1 MENASKALL
10 MAAGILIG
18 LILLTSGVYLF
29 NTIRSSQQAKY
40 ANLSEEQILAYNA
53 EFESYD
59 KQRMYGTDVITVL
72 NKAIDLNTQN
82 EWYSNKDYQIDVT
95 FKLQTTVENY
105 IIPYSLNKTTR
116 KMEQGKRQSAG
127 KTDKYTLIGDGKK
140 AYSILDNSDFKQIE
154 KFLKTQTEESE
165 KRRNEKKEKYKDKDG
180 NVVEYETYYEI
191 YYNGFSDFKRKIF
204 KCTNVEYNNLGKIS
218 KMEFEEIPASELKS
232 GNKLK

>member
-18 LILLTSGVYLF
+18 LILLTAGMYLF
-29 NTIRSSQQAKY
+29 NTIRTSQQAKY
-40 ANLSEEQILAYNA
+40 LNLSEEQILAYNA

-72 NKAIDLNTQN
+72 NKAIDFNTQN
-82 EWYSNKDYQIDVT
+82 EWYSYQGYQIDVT
-95 FKLQTTVENY
+95 FRLETTVENY
-105 IIPYSLNKTTR
+105 IVPYKLNEKTH
-116 KMEQGKRQSAG
+116 KMEQGKKQSAG

-140 AYSILDNSDFKQIE
+140 IYSILNNSDYNQIE
-154 KFLKTQTEESE
+154 KFLKTQTEKSE
-165 KRRNEKKEKYKDKDG
+165 IRRNAKKEKYKDRDG
-180 NVVEYETYYEI
+180 NIVEYETYYEI

-204 KCTNVEYNNLGKIS
+204 RCTNVEYNNLGKIS

>member
-82 EWYSNKDYQIDVT
+82 EWYSNKDYQIDIT

-105 IIPYSLNKTTR
+105 IVPYSLNRITK
-116 KMEQGKRQSAG
+116 KMEQGEKLPVG
-127 KTDKYTLIGDGKK
+127 KTDKYTLIGNGQKT
-140 AYSILDNSDFKQIE
+140 YSTLNSSDRTQIDN
-154 KFLKTQTEESE
+154 FLETQTEGSE
-165 KRRNEKKEKYKDKDG
+165 KRQNEKKENN
-180 NVVEYETYYEI
+180 NVIYYEI